1 MPVTLSITPTQFIA
15 SNGDLDSDKGYIFKV
30 TANEAFLFPEGR
42 TIDLPYKGI
51 VYKIASYSNHT
62 GTSST
67 FSANY
72 HKMRL

>member
-1 MPVTLSITPTQFIA
+1 MPVVLSITPTQFIA
-15 SNGDLDSDKGYIFKV
+15 SNGDLDSDNRYIFKV
-30 TANEAFLFPEGR
+30 ASNESFLFPEGR
-42 TIDLPYKGI
+42 TIDLPYQGI
-51 VYKIASYSNHT
+51 VYKIDIYAKHT